1 MLPPDDGV
9 GQAELQEEG
18 LEDREVFT
26 RRQAETLRGQTERL
40 RLPGGDGVRDSEG
53 HILRSKPSGSAD
65 TQTCYGKLEN
75 TRMIILVKRK
85 KTRCVLTEIAVTPP
99 CCSYC

>member
-53 HILRSKPSGSAD
+53 HILRSKPSGSPD
-65 TQTCYGKLEN
+65 IQTRYGKLEN
-75 TRMIILVKRK
+75 TLMIKIS
-85 KTRCVLTEIAVTPP
+85 KTKTHDVSRLLMSRHTLQ
-99 CCSYC
+99 